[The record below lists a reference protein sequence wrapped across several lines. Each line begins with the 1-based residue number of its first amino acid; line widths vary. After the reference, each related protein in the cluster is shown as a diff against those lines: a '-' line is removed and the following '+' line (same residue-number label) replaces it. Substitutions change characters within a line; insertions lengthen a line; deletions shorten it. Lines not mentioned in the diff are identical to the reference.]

1 MNSRDYSVQTQSPSE
16 AANSTQNMSPTSSS
30 SLLSSSSSTPDT
42 MDNEAEPARFVG
54 SAQGYFGGMRILF
67 FVFGQIYIYTVQ
79 KSKIL
84 QVKSTKYKTWLTDSK
99 CVDVIFVLFDSC
111 LFPFVFSCSSKGDT
125 YHLNLCPS
133 PYRSNHPCI
142 HKNVSGFP
150 YEYSDV

>member
-99 CVDVIFVLFDSC
+99 CVDVIFVLFD
-111 LFPFVFSCSSKGDT
+111 
-125 YHLNLCPS
+125 
-133 PYRSNHPCI
+133 
-142 HKNVSGFP
+142 
-150 YEYSDV
+150 